1 MFNSLRLK
9 RVTYNLGNVVE
20 TKEDITCAVDNKKLK
35 SRLFKHDNHLL
46 LKSKNDPKPI
56 TYVISDMTFFPH
68 LRITTEDNIVF
79 INCIFL
85 DEVTI
90 DRANTVTFTNN
101 EYIINDNKFRYN
113 DRFLVIN
120 NTNTVNFID
129 DNLLNHSIQP
139 YPYNIKVNSNNIKLE
154 RTNLSGK
161 NTSHIN
167 FNLFIFTNYI
177 I

>member
-101 EYIINDNKFRYN
+101 EYIINDNKFRYY
-113 DRFLVIN
+113 IGMS
-120 NTNTVNFID
+120 
-129 DNLLNHSIQP
+129 NHSFLFTF
-139 YPYNIKVNSNNIKLE
+139 KLIYVKISSL
-154 RTNLSGK
+154 RK
-161 NTSHIN
+161 
-167 FNLFIFTNYI
+167 
-177 I
+177 